1 MIEKIASPADIK
13 QLNPAEITALCGEIR
28 EEILTAVAKNGGHL
42 ASNLGIVETT
52 VALHRVF
59 DAPRDAIVFD
69 VGHQC
74 YAHKILT
81 GRRAGFADLRKYGGL
96 SGFPRREE
104 SEYDPLSAGHSGPAL
119 SCAIGMAEANRQA
132 GRDAWVVAVIGDASF
147 GCGMVYEALQ
157 NCAKR
162 GLKLLIVLNDNEMSI
177 SKNVGALSDYFTK
190 IRLSRGYF
198 SFKHTVH
205 KICARIPVLGR
216 GVIRCAIGV
225 KEFIK
230 RTLNKK
236 NIFENLGLEYL
247 GPVDGS
253 REDTLEYV
261 FREAMGCDVPCI
273 VHVITRK
280 GRGYAPA
287 EAHPERYHAVSPF
300 DPAVGIGEVPK
311 KMTFSDAFGASL
323 CRLAEKDDRLC
334 AITAAMRD
342 GTGLASFAER
352 YPRRFYDVGIAEEHA
367 VSFAAG
373 LARGGMR
380 PVAAIYSTFAQ
391 RSFDQVLHD
400 CALQKLPVVLALDR
414 CGIVPGDGTTHQGL
428 FDVGLFTPIP
438 GVEVFAPESYAELDD
453 HLTRALTSDAVS
465 VIRYPRGCEIEYD
478 RSLWRALSDGI
489 CAAVFPGNTAG
500 EPLVILT
507 YGRIAHEALRA
518 AEELAASR
526 PVRVI
531 RLARLYPLNAGAIRS
546 AMDGATRCLI
556 VEEGMRRGGIGEAI
570 TAILAESGADV
581 RVKILAADD
590 FVPHGDADSL
600 LAALSLDAAGMV
612 RESEF

>member
-1 MIEKIASPADIK
+1 MLENIHSPADIK
-13 QLNPAEITALCGEIR
+13 NLTPAEIAALCEEIR
-28 EEILTAVAKNGGHL
+28 GDILTAVSKNGGHL

-81 GRRAGFADLRKYGGL
+81 GRREGLAHLRKYGGL

-119 SCAIGMAEANRQA
+119 SSAIGMAEANRRS
-132 GRDAWVVAVIGDASF
+132 GKEDWVIAVIGDASF

-157 NCAKR
+157 NCAKP

-198 SFKHTVH
+198 AFKHTVH

-230 RTLNKK
+230 RILNKK

-261 FREAMGCDVPCI
+261 FREAIRCDRPCI
-273 VHVITRK
+273 VHVITQK

-287 EAHPERYHAVSPF
+287 EEHPDRYHAVSPF
-300 DPAVGIGEVPK
+300 DPETGIPDASA
-311 KMTFSDAFGASL
+311 KMTFSRAFGESM
-323 CRLAEKDDRLC
+323 CRLAKEDDRLC

-342 GTGLASFAER
+342 GTGLTGFAEAF
-352 YPRRFYDVGIAEEHA
+352 PDRFYDVGIAEEHA

-373 LARGGMR
+373 LARGGLR
-380 PVAAIYSTFAQ
+380 PVTALYSTFAQ
-391 RSFDQVLHD
+391 RTFDQVLHD

-414 CGIVPGDGTTHQGL
+414 AGIVPGDGSTHQGL

-438 GVEVFAPESYAELDD
+438 GVEVYAPESYRELDAV
-453 HLTRALTSDAVS
+453 LETAVQSDNIS
-465 VIRYPRGCEIEYD
+465 VIRYPRGSETEYD
-478 RSLWRALSDGI
+478 RSVWQEISTGI
-489 CAAVFPGNTAG
+489 TAADFPGNTAG
-500 EPLVILT
+500 KPLVILT
-507 YGRIAHEALRA
+507 YGRIAYEALRA
-518 AEELAASR
+518 AAEIFLTR

-531 RLARLYPLNAGAIRS
+531 RLKKIFPLDKDAVLAAIGGAEN
-546 AMDGATRCLI
+546 CLI
-556 VEEGMRRGGIGEAI
+556 VEEGMRRGGIGEMIA
-570 TAILAESGADV
+570 AILAEMESPV
-581 RVKILAADD
+581 RVKILAASE
-590 FVPHGDADSL
+590 FVPHGDTAAL
-600 LAALSLDAAGMV
+600 TAALSLDAAGII
-612 RESEF
+612 REAEF

>member
-13 QLNPAEITALCGEIR
+13 QLNPADITALCGEIR

-81 GRRAGFADLRKYGGL
+81 GRRAGFADLRKYGGM

-273 VHVITRK
+273 VHVITQK

-300 DPAVGIGEVPK
+300 DPAVDIGEVPK
-311 KMTFSDAFGASL
+311 KRTFSDAFGESL
-323 CRLAEKDDRLC
+323 CRLAEKDGRLC

-342 GTGLASFAER
+342 GTGLAPFAER
-352 YPRRFYDVGIAEEHA
+352 YPHRFYDVGIAEEHA

-373 LARGGMR
+373 LSRGGMR

-465 VIRYPRGCEIEYD
+465 VIRYPRGCE
-478 RSLWRALSDGI
+478 
-489 CAAVFPGNTAG
+489 V
-500 EPLVILT
+500 
-507 YGRIAHEALRA
+507 
-518 AEELAASR
+518 
-526 PVRVI
+526 
-531 RLARLYPLNAGAIRS
+531 
-546 AMDGATRCLI
+546 
-556 VEEGMRRGGIGEAI
+556 
-570 TAILAESGADV
+570 
-581 RVKILAADD
+581 
-590 FVPHGDADSL
+590 
-600 LAALSLDAAGMV
+600 
-612 RESEF
+612 

>member
-81 GRRAGFADLRKYGGL
+81 GRRAGFADLRKYGGM

-273 VHVITRK
+273 VHVITQK

-311 KMTFSDAFGASL
+311 KRTFSDAFGESL
-323 CRLAEKDDRLC
+323 CRLAEKDGRLC

-342 GTGLASFAER
+342 GTGLAPFAER
-352 YPRRFYDVGIAEEHA
+352 YPHRFYDVGIAEEHA

-465 VIRYPRGCEIEYD
+465 VIRYPRGCEVEYD
-478 RSLWRALSDGI
+478 RALWRGVSDGI
-489 CAAVFPGNTAG
+489 CAADFPGNIGG

-507 YGRIAHEALRA
+507 YGRIAREALRA

-590 FVPHGDADSL
+590 FVPHGDAGSL
-600 LAALSLDAAGMV
+600 LAALSLDAAGII
-612 RESEF
+612 READF

>member
-1 MIEKIASPADIK
+1 MLENIHSIANIK
-13 QLNPAEITALCGEIR
+13 HLTASEITALCEEIR
-28 EEILTAVAKNGGHL
+28 EEILTSVSKNGGHL

-59 DAPRDAIVFD
+59 DSPRDAIVFD

-81 GRRAGFADLRKYGGL
+81 GRRAGFSELRKYGGL

-104 SEYDPLSAGHSGPAL
+104 SEHDPLSAGHSGPAL
-119 SCAIGMAEANRQA
+119 SCAIGMAEANRQT
-132 GRDAWVVAVIGDASF
+132 GSDAWTVAVIGDASF

-198 SFKHTVH
+198 AFKHTVH
-205 KICARIPVLGR
+205 KICAKIPVLGR

-230 RTLNKK
+230 RTLNRK

-253 REDTLEYV
+253 REDVLEYV

-273 VHVITRK
+273 VHVITQK

-287 EAHPERYHAVSPF
+287 EASPDRYHAVSPF
-300 DPAVGIGEVPK
+300 DREAGIPEAGE
-311 KMTFSDAFGASL
+311 KMTFSRAFGESL
-323 CRLAEKDDRLC
+323 TRLAGEDDRVC

-342 GTGLASFAER
+342 GVGLSGFAKSF
-352 YPRRFYDVGIAEEHA
+352 PDRFYDVGIAEEHA

-373 LARGGMR
+373 LSRGGLV
-380 PVAAIYSTFAQ
+380 PVTALYSTFAQ
-391 RSFDQVLHD
+391 RTFDQVLHD
-400 CALQKLPVVLALDR
+400 CALQKLPMVLALDR
-414 CGIVPGDGTTHQGL
+414 CGIVPGDGSTHQGL

-438 GVEVFAPESYAELDD
+438 GVEVYAPESYPELDD
-453 HLTRALTSDAVS
+453 YLTRAVHSPAIS
-465 VIRYPRGCEIEYD
+465 VIRYPRGSQTEYD
-478 RSLWRALSDGI
+478 RSIWQ
-489 CAAVFPGNTAG
+489 AAGEDLFTADFPGNKEG

-507 YGRIAHEALRA
+507 YGRIAYEVLRA
-518 AEELAASR
+518 AAQIFLTR

-531 RLARLYPLNAGAIRS
+531 RLGKLHPLDVKILLSAIGDAR
-546 AMDGATRCLI
+546 RCLV
-556 VEEGMRRGGIGEAI
+556 VEEGMRRGGIGERIATI
-570 TAILAESGADV
+570 CAESAAGIT
-581 RVKILAADD
+581 VKILAAED
-590 FVPHGDADSL
+590 FVPHGDVASLTSL
-600 LAALSLDAAGMV
+600 LGLDADAITKAA
-612 RESEF
+612 EF

>member
-1 MIEKIASPADIK
+1 MLENIHSPADIK
-13 QLNPAEITALCGEIR
+13 NLTPAEITALCGEIR
-28 EEILTAVAKNGGHL
+28 EDILTAVSKNGGHL

-59 DAPRDAIVFD
+59 DTPRDAIVFD

-81 GRRAGFADLRKYGGL
+81 GRRDGFAHLRKFGGL

-119 SCAIGMAEANRQA
+119 SSAIGMAEANRQS
-132 GRDAWVVAVIGDASF
+132 GKEDWVIAVIGDASF

-157 NCAKR
+157 NCAKQ

-198 SFKHTVH
+198 AFKHTVH
-205 KICARIPVLGR
+205 KICARVPVLGR

-230 RTLNKK
+230 RILNKK

-247 GPVDGS
+247 GPVDGK

-261 FREAMGCDVPCI
+261 FREAVRCDRPCI
-273 VHVITRK
+273 VHVITEK

-287 EAHPERYHAVSPF
+287 EEHPDRYHAVSPF
-300 DPAVGIGEVPK
+300 DVNTGIPDAPA
-311 KMTFSDAFGASL
+311 KMTFSRAFGESM
-323 CRLAEKDDRLC
+323 CRLAEEDEHLC

-342 GTGLASFAER
+342 GTGLSAFADAF
-352 YPRRFYDVGIAEEHA
+352 PHRFYDVGIAEEHA
-367 VSFAAG
+367 VTFAAG

-380 PVAAIYSTFAQ
+380 PVVALYSTFAQ
-391 RSFDQVLHD
+391 RTFDQVLHD
-400 CALQKLPVVLALDR
+400 FALQKLPVVLALDR
-414 CGIVPGDGTTHQGL
+414 AGIVPGDGSTHQGL
-428 FDVGLFTPIP
+428 FDVGLFTPVP
-438 GVEVFAPESYAELDD
+438 GVEIYAPESYAELDAVLEESV
-453 HLTRALTSDAVS
+453 HSDRIS
-465 VIRYPRGCEIEYD
+465 VIRYPRGSETEYD
-478 RSLWRALSDGI
+478 RSVWQEISPGI
-489 CAAVFPGNTAG
+489 TAADFPGNTAG
-500 EPLVILT
+500 KPLAILT
-507 YGRIAHEALRA
+507 YGRLAYEALRA
-518 AEELAASR
+518 AAEIFLTR

-531 RLARLYPLNAGAIRS
+531 RLKKIYPLDKEAILT
-546 AMDGATRCLI
+546 AIGTAERCLI
-556 VEEGMRRGGIGEAI
+556 AEEGMRRGGIGEMIA
-570 TAILAESGADV
+570 AMCAESGKPI
-581 RVKILAADD
+581 RVKILAVSD
-590 FVPHGDADSL
+590 FVSHGDTASL
-600 LAALSLDAAGMV
+600 TAALSLDAAGIL
-612 RESEF
+612 REAEF

>member
-81 GRRAGFADLRKYGGL
+81 GRRAGFADLRKYGGM

-342 GTGLASFAER
+342 GTGLAPFAER

-478 RSLWRALSDGI
+478 RALWRGVSDGI
-489 CAAVFPGNTAG
+489 CAADFPGNIGG

-531 RLARLYPLNAGAIRS
+531 RLARLYPLNAGDIRS
-546 AMDGATRCLI
+546 AMDGAKRCLI

-570 TAILAESGADV
+570 AAILAESGTDV
-581 RVKILAADD
+581 RVKILAAAD
-590 FVPHGDADSL
+590 FVPHGDAASL